1 VKRIGFKK
9 KNLIAM
15 ALVTVLAVSGLG
27 VHNSQ
32 AAERVDLT
40 KDITI
45 TATVS
50 SESAYSIFASEYKGN
65 VIIDLYKIASL
76 DAAGTP
82 TLTSEFANSGA
93 KLSVLNGDK
102 VVVDDVK
109 KEIVEKVTKVVED
122 NKPTPT
128 ATITATKG
136 ENGLTNASTIIK
148 STEANPAAGIYL
160 YVPRPTQDDYYDYN
174 FTSYII
180 YAPTSDYIMGT
191 GTSDAWNYDTISFA
205 LKAEATE
212 RYGALKIQ
220 KTLKSYNE
228 SLGEAAFAYDVE
240 ITKKDG
246 TTKFLS
252 NAYSM
257 NFEAPG
263 TQEIFISEMI
273 PAGSTVTVTEYYVGA
288 SYKLTSSSYSYEVA
302 GALGENAK
310 TVIKAQDTLIAS
322 FTNEYND
329 EIDVGTISIENHFGE
344 EGFIPEE
351 ETPVEVIP
359 EQEMR

>member
-1 VKRIGFKK
+1 
-9 KNLIAM
+9 M

-32 AAERVDLT
+32 AAARVDLT
-40 KDITI
+40 KDIKI

-50 SESAYSIFASEYKGN
+50 SESAYSIFASEYKGD
-65 VIIDLYKIASL
+65 VVIDLYKIASL

-82 TLTSEFANSGA
+82 TLTSDFANSGA
-93 KLSVLNGDK
+93 DFSVLNGDK
-102 VVVDDVK
+102 VVVDNVK
-109 KEIVEKVTKVVED
+109 KNIVEKVTKVVED

-136 ENGLTNASTIIK
+136 ATEGENSLTNASATIK

-160 YVPRPTQDDYYDYN
+160 YVPRDAQDDYYDYS

-191 GTSDAWNYDTISFA
+191 GTSDTWNYDTISFA

-220 KTLKSYNE
+220 KTLTSYNE

-246 TTKFLS
+246 ETRFLS

-257 NFEAPG
+257 NFSEPG

-273 PAGSTVTVTEYYVGA
+273 PAGSTVTVTEYYKGA
-288 SYKLTSSSYSYEVA
+288 SYKLTNESYSYLVDTTT
-302 GALGENAK
+302 GSK
-310 TVIKAQDTLIAS
+310 VIKAQDTLVAS
-322 FTNEYND
+322 FTNEYNN
-329 EIDVGTISIENHFGE
+329 EIDIGTISIENHFDEDGYIKE
-344 EGFIPEE
+344 EDVPV
-351 ETPVEVIP
+351 PVEEDI
-359 EQEMR
+359 ETTR